1 MQKIKKAGEKMSKQ
15 DFVDVH
21 ETPALTRLLP
31 LSIQHL
37 FAMFGSTVL
46 VPILTGLDISAAL
59 IASGL
64 GTLIFMLITK
74 GKIPNYLG
82 SSFAFIG
89 PIITVTATHGQGV
102 ALLGCFL
109 SGLVYVLVAA
119 MVRKFG
125 VGWLDRLLP
134 PVVIASIIV
143 VIGLSLAG
151 VAVDM
156 ATKVTVEGK
165 SVISLTSIEIS
176 LVTLLVTIIAAVMLR
191 GFLSLIPILLGI
203 IGGYGYTALRH
214 ADLIDWASITKAP
227 LFISLPEM
235 FSQHLHVGLLT
246 TAMTDKGA
254 WLSALI
260 IAPIAFVSLTE
271 HLGHLLVTSKIMNRD
286 LMKEPGLHRS
296 LLGDGVATAVAAFI
310 GGPPSTTYGENMGV
324 LAITRVYS
332 RAVIALAAVF
342 AILFSFCGK
351 ISAFLMT
358 IPTPVLGGV
367 SIVLFGIIASQGF
380 RMYVENKVDFANKR
394 NMIIAASILVTGIGG
409 YKISFEGVT
418 FWQSFLTNLTIDN
431 VAFSTFIGI
440 FLHAIL
446 PGKESAMGEAHK
458 DQVES
463 AA

>member
-1 MQKIKKAGEKMSKQ
+1 MKQK
-15 DFVDVH
+15 DFIDVH
-21 ETPALTRLLP
+21 ETPELGRLLP
-31 LSIQHL
+31 LSLQHL

-46 VPILTGLDISAAL
+46 VPILTGLDIAAAL

-64 GTLIFMLITK
+64 GTLIFMFITK

-89 PIITVTATHGQGV
+89 PIITVTAAYGQGV

-109 SGLVYVLVAA
+109 SGLVYVAVAA
-119 MVRKFG
+119 LVKKFG

-151 VAVDM
+151 VAVEM
-156 ATKVTVEGK
+156 ASQVTVDGAK
-165 SVISLTSIEIS
+165 VISLTSIEIS
-176 LVTLLVTIIAAVMLR
+176 LVTLLVTVLAAVMLR
-191 GFLSLIPILLGI
+191 GFFALIPILIGI
-203 IGGYGYTALRH
+203 VVGYGYTALRFP
-214 ADLIDWASITKAP
+214 DLINWASIADAP
-227 LFISLPEM
+227 FIIGFQEM
-235 FSQHLHVGLLT
+235 FTNHLHVGLVT
-246 TAMTDKGA
+246 SAMMDPSA

-271 HLGHLLVTSKIMNRD
+271 HLGHLLVTGKIMNRD
-286 LMKEPGLHRS
+286 LMKDPGLHRS
-296 LLGDGVATAVAAFI
+296 LLGDGIATSVAAFI
-310 GGPPSTTYGENMGV
+310 GGPPVTTYGENMGV

-332 RAVIALAAVF
+332 RNVIALAAVF
-342 AILFSFCGK
+342 AIVFSFFGK
-351 ISAFLMT
+351 VSAFLMS

-380 RMYVENKVDFANKR
+380 RMYVENKVDFSNKR
-394 NMIIAASILVTGIGG
+394 NMIIAAAILVTGIGG
-409 YKISFEGVT
+409 YKISFQDVS
-418 FWQSFLTNLTIDN
+418 FWQGFLSNLTIDN

-446 PGKESAMGEAHK
+446 PGKESAKGEVGKECEEVVA
-458 DQVES
+458 
-463 AA
+463 